1 MTRDVLKPLLMAA
14 ALFIA
19 SAGHAF
25 PKDGVVYTVNY
36 PLQYFAEAIAGDD
49 LDVVFPAPP
58 DVDPA
63 DWTPDVDTLL
73 DYQAADLI
81 LLNGAGYAEWTKGVY
96 LARSRLLDTSAGFKD
111 RLIAEESDE
120 VPHVHGPT
128 GAEVQGAAVAFTTWL
143 DLSITRAQAKAVRDA
158 MEARWPHLAAG
169 FAKRFSAL
177 DADLAALDLALSEA
191 TKPLIGLPLL
201 ASHPVY
207 QYLGRRYGLDL
218 LALHWEPD
226 LTPGDAA
233 WREMAAVLST
243 HPAKIMLWEDAP
255 TPETRA
261 RLATLGV
268 EVIVFRTLANRPESG
283 DFTST
288 FRENIENILRE

>member
-14 ALFIA
+14 ALFTA
-19 SAGHAF
+19 SVSHAL

-36 PLQYFAEAIAGDD
+36 PLQFFAEAIAGDD

-63 DWTPDVDTLL
+63 DWTPDLDTLL

-96 LARSRLLDTSAGFKD
+96 LARSRLLDTSASFKD

-143 DLSITRAQAKAVRDA
+143 DLSLARAQAEAVRDA
-158 MEARWPHLAAG
+158 MVARWPDHAEA
-169 FAKRFSAL
+169 FTERHASL
-177 DADLAALDLALSEA
+177 DAELATLDAALSEA
-191 TKPLIGLPLL
+191 LKQLRGIHVL

-218 LALHWEPD
+218 TSFHWEPE
-226 LTPGDAA
+226 LTPPPEEWASLDALLGQ
-233 WREMAAVLST
+233 R
-243 HPAKIMLWEDAP
+243 PATVMLWEGEP
-255 TPETRA
+255 TQETRA
-261 RLATLGV
+261 ELQSRGLRVAVLPTLS
-268 EVIVFRTLANRPESG
+268 NRPSKG
-283 DFTST
+283 DFLNAM
-288 FRENIENILRE
+288 RAAIDAL

>member
-14 ALFIA
+14 ALFTA
-19 SAGHAF
+19 SVSHAL

-36 PLQYFAEAIAGDD
+36 PLQFFAEAIAGDD

-63 DWTPDVDTLL
+63 DWTPDLDTLL

-96 LARSRLLDTSAGFKD
+96 LARSRLLDTSASFKD

-143 DLSITRAQAKAVRDA
+143 DLSLARAQAEAVRDA
-158 MEARWPHLAAG
+158 MVARWPDHAEA
-169 FAKRFSAL
+169 FTERHASL
-177 DADLAALDLALSEA
+177 DAELATLDAALSEA
-191 TKPLIGLPLL
+191 LKQLRGIHVL

-218 LALHWEPD
+218 TSFHWEPE
-226 LTPGDAA
+226 LTPPPEEWASLDALLGQ
-233 WREMAAVLST
+233 R
-243 HPAKIMLWEDAP
+243 PATIMLWEGEP
-255 TPETRA
+255 TQETRA
-261 RLATLGV
+261 ALQARGLRAAVLPTLS
-268 EVIVFRTLANRPESG
+268 NRPSKG
-283 DFTST
+283 DFLNAM
-288 FRENIENILRE
+288 RAAIDAL

>member
-14 ALFIA
+14 ALFTA
-19 SAGHAF
+19 SVSHAF

-36 PLQYFAEAIAGDD
+36 PLQFFAEAIAGDD

-63 DWTPDVDTLL
+63 DWTPDLDTLL

-143 DLSITRAQAKAVRDA
+143 DLSLARAQAEAVRDA
-158 MEARWPHLAAG
+158 MMARWPDHAEA
-169 FAKRFSAL
+169 FTERHASL
-177 DADLAALDLALSEA
+177 DAELATLDAALSEA
-191 TKPLIGLPLL
+191 LKQLRGVHVI

-207 QYLGRRYGLDL
+207 QYLGRRYGLEL
-218 LALHWEPD
+218 TSFHWEPE
-226 LTPGDAA
+226 LTPPPEEWASLDALLGQ
-233 WREMAAVLST
+233 R
-243 HPAKIMLWEDAP
+243 PATVMLWEGEP
-255 TPETRA
+255 TQETRA
-261 RLATLGV
+261 ALQSRGLRVAVLPTLS
-268 EVIVFRTLANRPESG
+268 NRPPEG
-283 DFTST
+283 DFLNAM
-288 FRENIENILRE
+288 RAAIDAL

>member
-14 ALFIA
+14 ALFTA
-19 SAGHAF
+19 SVSHAL

-36 PLQYFAEAIAGDD
+36 PLQFFAEAIAGDD

-63 DWTPDVDTLL
+63 DWTPDLDTLL

-96 LARSRLLDTSAGFKD
+96 LARSRLLDTSASFKD

-143 DLSITRAQAKAVRDA
+143 DLSLARAQAEAVRDA
-158 MEARWPHLAAG
+158 MVARWPDHAEA
-169 FAKRFSAL
+169 FTERHASL
-177 DADLAALDLALSEA
+177 DAELATLDAALSEA
-191 TKPLIGLPLL
+191 LKQLRGIHVL

-218 LALHWEPD
+218 TSFHWEPE
-226 LTPGDAA
+226 LTPPPEEWASLDALLGQ
-233 WREMAAVLST
+233 R
-243 HPAKIMLWEDAP
+243 PATIMLWEGEP
-255 TPETRA
+255 TQETRA
-261 RLATLGV
+261 ALQARGLRVAVLPTLS
-268 EVIVFRTLANRPESG
+268 NRPSKG
-283 DFTST
+283 DFLNAM
-288 FRENIENILRE
+288 RAAIDAL

>member
-1 MTRDVLKPLLMAA
+1 MSGDVLKPLLMAA
-14 ALFIA
+14 ALITA
-19 SAGHAF
+19 SVSHAF

-63 DWTPDVDTLL
+63 DWTPDVDTLI

-96 LARSRLLDTSAGFKD
+96 LARSRLVDTSASFKD
-111 RLIAEESDE
+111 RLIAEESDQ

-143 DLSITRAQAKAVRDA
+143 DLSLSRAQAEAVRDA
-158 MEARWPHLAAG
+158 MVARWPDHAAA
-169 FAKRFSAL
+169 FAQRHAVL
-177 DADLAALDLALSEA
+177 DAELATLDAALSEA
-191 TKPLIGLPLL
+191 LTPLRGIRVL

-207 QYLGRRYGLDL
+207 QYLGRRYGLDMTSV
-218 LALHWEPD
+218 HWEPD
-226 LTPGDAA
+226 LTPPPEEWAALDALLGQ
-233 WREMAAVLST
+233 RAATV
-243 HPAKIMLWEDAP
+243 MLWEGEP
-255 TPETRA
+255 TQETRVALQA
-261 RLATLGV
+261 RGLRVAVFPTLS
-268 EVIVFRTLANRPESG
+268 NRPPEE
-283 DFTST
+283 DFVS
-288 FRENIENILRE
+288 ILRAAIDAL

>member
-1 MTRDVLKPLLMAA
+1 MSGDVLKTLLMTA
-14 ALFIA
+14 ALFTA
-19 SAGHAF
+19 SVSHAF

-63 DWTPDVDTLL
+63 DWTPDVDTLI

-96 LARSRLLDTSAGFKD
+96 LARSRLVDTSASFKD
-111 RLIAEESDE
+111 RLIAEESDQ

-143 DLSITRAQAKAVRDA
+143 DLSLSRAQAEAVRDA
-158 MEARWPHLAAG
+158 MVARWPDHAAA
-169 FAKRFSAL
+169 FAQRHAVL
-177 DADLAALDLALSEA
+177 DAELATLDAALSEA
-191 TKPLIGLPLL
+191 LTPLRGIRVL

-207 QYLGRRYGLDL
+207 QYLGRRYGLDMTSV
-218 LALHWEPD
+218 HWEPD
-226 LTPGDAA
+226 LTPPPEEWAALDALLGQ
-233 WREMAAVLST
+233 RAATV
-243 HPAKIMLWEDAP
+243 MLWEGEP
-255 TPETRA
+255 TQETRVALQA
-261 RLATLGV
+261 RGLRVAVFPTLS
-268 EVIVFRTLANRPESG
+268 NRPPEE
-283 DFTST
+283 DFVS
-288 FRENIENILRE
+288 ILRAAIDAL

>member
-14 ALFIA
+14 ALFTA
-19 SAGHAF
+19 SVSHAL

-36 PLQYFAEAIAGDD
+36 PLQFFAEAIAGDD

-63 DWTPDVDTLL
+63 DWTPDLDTLL

-143 DLSITRAQAKAVRDA
+143 DLSLSRAQAEAVRDA
-158 MEARWPHLAAG
+158 MVARWPNHAA
-169 FAKRFSAL
+169 AFSQRHAVL
-177 DADLAALDLALSEA
+177 DAELAMLDAALSEA
-191 TKPLIGLPLL
+191 LTPLRGRHVL

-207 QYLGRRYGLDL
+207 QYLERRYGLDVTS
-218 LALHWEPD
+218 LHWEPD
-226 LTPGDAA
+226 LTPPPEEWAALDALLGQ
-233 WREMAAVLST
+233 RAATV
-243 HPAKIMLWEDAP
+243 MLWEGEP
-255 TPETRA
+255 TQETRA
-261 RLATLGV
+261 ALQARGLRIAVFPTLS
-268 EVIVFRTLANRPESG
+268 NRPPEE
-283 DFTST
+283 DFVS
-288 FRENIENILRE
+288 ILRAAIDAL

>member
-1 MTRDVLKPLLMAA
+1 MSGDVLKPLLMTA
-14 ALFIA
+14 ALFTA
-19 SAGHAF
+19 SVSHAF

-63 DWTPDVDTLL
+63 DWTPDVDTLI

-96 LARSRLLDTSAGFKD
+96 LARSRLVDTSASFKD
-111 RLIAEESDE
+111 RLIAEESDQ

-143 DLSITRAQAKAVRDA
+143 DLSLSRAQAEAVRDA
-158 MEARWPHLAAG
+158 MVARWPDHAAA
-169 FAKRFSAL
+169 FAQRHAVL
-177 DADLAALDLALSEA
+177 DAELATLDAALSEA
-191 TKPLIGLPLL
+191 LTPLRGIHVL

-207 QYLGRRYGLDL
+207 QYLGRRYGLDMTSV
-218 LALHWEPD
+218 HWEPD
-226 LTPGDAA
+226 LTPPPEEWAALDALLGQ
-233 WREMAAVLST
+233 RAATV
-243 HPAKIMLWEDAP
+243 MLWEGEP
-255 TPETRA
+255 TQETRVALQA
-261 RLATLGV
+261 RGLRVAVFPTLS
-268 EVIVFRTLANRPESG
+268 NRPPEE
-283 DFTST
+283 DFVS
-288 FRENIENILRE
+288 ILRAAIDAL

>member
-1 MTRDVLKPLLMAA
+1 MSGGVLKTFLMAA
-14 ALFIA
+14 ALFTA
-19 SAGHAF
+19 SVSHAL

-63 DWTPDVDTLL
+63 DWTPDLDTLL

-96 LARSRLLDTSAGFKD
+96 LARSRLLDTSASFKD

-143 DLSITRAQAKAVRDA
+143 DLSLARAQAEAVRDA
-158 MEARWPHLAAG
+158 MMARWPDHAEA
-169 FAKRFSAL
+169 FTERHASL
-177 DADLAALDLALSEA
+177 DAELATLDAALSEA
-191 TKPLIGLPLL
+191 LKQLRGVHVI

-207 QYLGRRYGLDL
+207 QYLGRRYGLEL
-218 LALHWEPD
+218 TSFHWEPE
-226 LTPGDAA
+226 LTPPPEEWASLDALLGQ
-233 WREMAAVLST
+233 R
-243 HPAKIMLWEDAP
+243 PATVMLWEGEP
-255 TPETRA
+255 TQETRA
-261 RLATLGV
+261 ALQSRGLRVAVLPTLS
-268 EVIVFRTLANRPESG
+268 NRPPEG
-283 DFTST
+283 DFLNAM
-288 FRENIENILRE
+288 RAAIDAL

>member
-1 MTRDVLKPLLMAA
+1 MSRDVLKPLLMAA
-14 ALFIA
+14 ALFTA
-19 SAGHAF
+19 SVGHAF

-63 DWTPDVDTLL
+63 DWTPDVDTLI

-96 LARSRLLDTSAGFKD
+96 LARSRLVDTSAGFKD

-143 DLSITRAQAKAVRDA
+143 DLSLARAQAEAVRDA
-158 MEARWPHLAAG
+158 MVARWPDHAEA
-169 FAKRFSAL
+169 FTERHASL
-177 DADLAALDLALSEA
+177 DAELATLDSALSEA
-191 TKPLIGLPLL
+191 LTPLRGIHVP

-207 QYLGRRYGLDL
+207 QY
-218 LALHWEPD
+218 P
-226 LTPGDAA
+226 
-233 WREMAAVLST
+233 
-243 HPAKIMLWEDAP
+243 
-255 TPETRA
+255 
-261 RLATLGV
+261 
-268 EVIVFRTLANRPESG
+268 
-283 DFTST
+283 
-288 FRENIENILRE
+288 